1 MSLEQQD
8 RVWVEF
14 KAGRS
19 ISAVAREVDMPMQR
33 VRRFLQQTGGIR
45 PPARCRSPRHLTMQ
59 EREEISRGLALG
71 ESCRVIAGRL
81 GRAPSSVSREIA
93 RNGGAA
99 KYRALAADEAAF
111 ERGRRPKVSKLS
123 MNAELRRV
131 VEMQLGWDWSPQQ
144 ISHRLVT
151 DFPSDVSMRVSHE
164 TIYLELFTPARRAVR
179 AQLVRAL
186 RSGRLMRYPKRASG
200 SQIKPRIKN
209 MVPIT
214 DRPEEVELRKIAG
227 HWEGDL
233 IMGKRPSAVI
243 TLVERTSRLVM
254 LVALPDGMKAPAVRA
269 ALVAAFGRLP
279 GSMVKS
285 LTWDRGREMADHR
298 GFTEQTGCP
307 VFFCAARSPWQRGTN
322 ENTNGLLRQ
331 YLNKN
336 GNISV
341 HDQPELDG
349 FADRLNSRPRAVL
362 GWRTPNEIYLQ
373 MLAQA
378 PASVRRAAAES

>member
-1 MSLEQQD
+1 MHGFGMSQEQQD

-19 ISAVAREVDMPMQR
+19 IAAVAREVGVPGHR

-45 PPARCRSPRHLTMQ
+45 PLARSRSPRHLSMQ

-71 ESCRVIAGRL
+71 ESCRVIAARL
-81 GRAPSSVSREIA
+81 GRAASSVSREIA

-99 KYRALAADEAAF
+99 KYRAAAADAAAF
-111 ERGRRPKVSKLS
+111 DRGRRPKESKLS
-123 MNAELRRV
+123 TCAELRRV

-144 ISHRLVT
+144 ISHRLIA
-151 DFPSDVSMRVSHE
+151 DFPADASMRISHE
-164 TIYLELFTPARRAVR
+164 TIYLELFTPARQAMR

-186 RSGRLMRYPKRASG
+186 RSGRLMRYPKRATG
-200 SQIKPRIKN
+200 SQIKPRIKD

-214 DRPEEVELRKIAG
+214 DRPEVVELRAIAG

-233 IMGKRPSAVI
+233 IMGRRPSAVI

-254 LVALPDGMKAPAVRA
+254 LVALPDGIKAPAVRA
-269 ALVAAFGRLP
+269 ALVAAFSRLP

-336 GNISV
+336 GNISL
-341 HDQPELDG
+341 HDQAELDG
-349 FADRLNSRPRAVL
+349 FAERLNNRPRAVL
-362 GWRTPNEIYLQ
+362 GWRTPNEVFRQ
-373 MLAQA
+373 VGA
-378 PASVRRAAAES
+378 